1 MNLSIAK
8 EILDLPDDFTPEM
21 VKENYHKLSL
31 KNHPDKGGD
40 SSEFIKIKQ
49 AREFIT
55 NFKNEKPEKFNLNFN
70 LNNIFRTMLNVKSKS
85 IFGFKKEIEII
96 LTPKEFLQGTIKE
109 IETTFKTHCSCEQMF
124 CYACK
129 GFSFNQC
136 TECLGSGI
144 IQQCDDCINGFI
156 KTTKKVKIVI
166 PKNQLNDII
175 FENTIIHLK
184 LTHGQLIENKL
195 YFKFNITLKES
206 LTGFVKT
213 FKDPFGDIHT
223 ISIKNTI
230 IKQNDGY
237 TLTNFNL
244 TLLFNVIYPKKLKK
258 DTKQIIQNLQF

>member
-21 VKENYHKLSL
+21 VKENFHKLSL
-31 KNHPDKGGD
+31 KNHPDKGGV

-49 AREFIT
+49 AHEFIS
-55 NFKNEKPEKFNLNFN
+55 NFKNEKPEKFNFNLN

-109 IETTFKTHCSCEQMF
+109 IETTIKTHCSCEQMF

-129 GFSFNQC
+129 GFSFNGC

-144 IQQCDDCINGFI
+144 IQQCDDCTNGFI
-156 KTTKKVKIVI
+156 TNKSMLKVII
-166 PKNQLNDII
+166 PKNTLKSII
-175 FENTIIHLK
+175 LETVIIHLK
-184 LTHGQLIENKL
+184 LSEGIVKDNKL
-195 YFKFNITLKES
+195 YHVFNISLKES

-213 FKDPFGDIHT
+213 FKDPFGFEHT
-223 ISIKNTI
+223 ISTSVI

-237 TLTNFNL
+237 FVCNDIY
-244 TLLFNVIYPKKLKK
+244 LLFNIIYPKKLL
-258 DTKQIIQNLQF
+258 KQLKNIDF